1 MLKRDIRER
10 NILQLVR
17 EIRWKEKK
25 YKIIIPC
32 IISAL
37 VSLYHVQPI
46 YRSLYAIYNQ
56 YIDFFISCKL
66 VQGSLYTMYNQYMG
80 LSMSWS
86 LYTIYNQYMV
96 FLCRVHATNTLVSL
110 CHAQPVHQS
119 LYTMYNEYIALL
131 IPCTTSTL
139 TILYIGSFLYIS
151 RRET

>member
-1 MLKRDIRER
+1 MLLNAMFMFLLFYLILIILQCFTTSYLSNTNYFHLAITMLKRDIRER

-56 YIDFFISCKL
+56 YIDFFKNFVPSNTPKL
-66 VQGSLYTMYNQYMG
+66 KRKKIGVKLWNGPS
-80 LSMSWS
+80 S
-86 LYTIYNQYMV
+86 V
-96 FLCRVHATNTLVSL
+96 FHYA
-110 CHAQPVHQS
+110 
-119 LYTMYNEYIALL
+119 
-131 IPCTTSTL
+131 
-139 TILYIGSFLYIS
+139 SFLFLQIKS
-151 RRET
+151 WNNFNFLSLHSLSIPS